1 MKSIL
6 CAAVILAASAI
17 IASLPTL
24 QAQAQRD
31 AILTVHVVQ
40 RGENLFRI
48 ALQYDL
54 FPEQVAKA
62 NGLSDTDSIAV
73 GQRLI
78 IPLLGNSP
86 QPTIS
91 HTVSAGDTLE
101 SVAEFYGQSLEAL
114 IAINGLAS
122 ATDISLGQELIVVTA
137 ANEVNATATPEGP
150 DQGEHR
156 AVILE
161 ESVEV
166 LTVDET
172 SLVIGDPDFTY
183 VHVVEAGDTVYDISL
198 RFNQTV
204 NDLATLNNLQ
214 DPTRISIGQR
224 LIIPGIEPPRLIGQ
238 LPESVVSLALDPLIL
253 VEGGTSRIEIRTRE
267 PATVS
272 GEFLDQELRV
282 IEREN
287 RMLHTILVGIPMFTG
302 QKVFPL
308 RLSIMDGTGISSTV
322 VAALQVIAGGYGYQN
337 ITIDNSELLAPAVE
351 DEEVNL
357 LARVTSPFTLEK
369 HWKQSLGLPA
379 AAPMNAVYGI
389 LRSYNGSPYNRYHSG
404 VDFAGAT
411 GTSVLAAADG
421 QVVLADTLHIRGK
434 TIVIDHGWGLY
445 TLYAHQNSMLVSVG
459 EMVTLGQTI
468 GTIGST
474 GRSTGPHLHWEVWL
488 HGVNV
493 NPMQW
498 VREKFP

>member
-6 CAAVILAASAI
+6 WVAFVLAASAI
-17 IASLPTL
+17 ITSLPPL
-24 QAQAQRD
+24 RAQAQRD

-54 FPEQVAKA
+54 FADQVAKA

-78 IPLLGNSP
+78 IPLLSDSP
-86 QPTIS
+86 QPAIS
-91 HTVSAGDTLE
+91 HTVSAGETLE
-101 SVAEFYGQSLEAL
+101 SIAEFYGQSLDAL

-122 ATDISLGQELIVVTA
+122 ATDISHGQELIVVTA
-137 ANEVNATATPEGP
+137 ADEVNATATPEGP
-150 DQGEHR
+150 YLDEEETVR
-156 AVILE
+156 LE
-161 ESVEV
+161 DSANV
-166 LTVDET
+166 LALDET

-183 VHVVEAGDTVYDISL
+183 IHVVEAGDTVYDISL

-204 NDLATLNNLQ
+204 NDLAALNNLQ

-253 VEGGTSRIEIRTRE
+253 VEGGTGRIEIRTSE

-272 GEFLDQELRV
+272 GEFLGQELRV
-282 IEREN
+282 IERVN
-287 RMLHTILVGIPMFTG
+287 GLLHTILVGIPMFTG
-302 QKVFPL
+302 QDVFPL
-308 RLSIMDGTGISSTV
+308 RLSILGETGEDYPV
-322 VAALQVIAGGYGYQN
+322 EAALQVIAGGYGYQN

-351 DEEVNL
+351 DEETKL
-357 LARVTSPFTLEK
+357 IARVTSPFTSEK
-369 HWKQSLGLPA
+369 HWNQSLGLPA
-379 AAPMNAVYGI
+379 AASMNAVYGT

-411 GTSVLAAADG
+411 GASVLAAADG
-421 QVVLADTLHIRGK
+421 RVVLADTLRIRGN
-434 TIVIDHGWGLY
+434 TIIIDHGWGLY
-445 TLYAHQNSMLVSVG
+445 TLYAHQNSMLASVG

-493 NPMQW
+493 DPMQW

>member
-6 CAAVILAASAI
+6 SIAVVLVASAVISF
-17 IASLPTL
+17 LPPL

-54 FPEQVAKA
+54 FADQVARA

-78 IPLLGNSP
+78 IPLLGDSP
-86 QPTIS
+86 QPAIS

-101 SVAEFYGQSLEAL
+101 SIAEFYGESAETL

-122 ATDISLGQELIVVTA
+122 AADLALGQELIVVTA
-137 ANEVNATATPEGP
+137 ADEGNP
-150 DQGEHR
+150 IANQEGSDLDEGR
-156 AVILE
+156 AVLLE

-166 LTVDET
+166 LSANET
-172 SLVIGDPDFTY
+172 SLVLGDSDFTY
-183 VHVVEAGDTVYDISL
+183 VHVVEAGDTVYDIGL

-204 NDLATLNNLQ
+204 NSLAALNNLQ
-214 DPTRISIGQR
+214 DPTSISIGQR
-224 LIIPGIEPPRLIGQ
+224 LVIPGIEPPRLMGQ
-238 LPESVVSLALDPLIL
+238 LPETVVSLALDPLIL
-253 VEGGTSRIEIRTRE
+253 VEGGTGRIEIHTRE

-282 IEREN
+282 IEREPG
-287 RMLHTILVGIPMFTG
+287 MIHTILVGIPMFTG
-302 QKVFPL
+302 QDVFPL
-308 RLSIMDGTGISSTV
+308 RLSILSEAGEEQAV
-322 VAALQVIAGGYGYQN
+322 EAALQVIAGGYGYQN

-351 DEEVNL
+351 DEETNL
-357 LARVTSPFTLEK
+357 LARVTRPFTLEK
-369 HWKQSLGLPA
+369 RWNQSLGLPA
-379 AAPMNAVYGI
+379 AASMNAVYGT

-421 QVVLADTLHIRGK
+421 QVVLADTLHIRGN

-459 EMVTLGQTI
+459 EIVTLGQTI

-493 NPMQW
+493 DPMQW
-498 VREKFP
+498 VRQKFP